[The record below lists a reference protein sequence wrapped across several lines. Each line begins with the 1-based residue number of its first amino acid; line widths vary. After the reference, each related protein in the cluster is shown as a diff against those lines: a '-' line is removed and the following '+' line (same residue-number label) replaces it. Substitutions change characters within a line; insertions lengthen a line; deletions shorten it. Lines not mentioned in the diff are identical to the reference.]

1 VLVKLVYDK
10 NTKQDKQK
18 EVLIQQICL
27 LASHKLV
34 LPDKIIII
42 IQNLGHH
49 VLGET
54 LLDGKNSNKIKLNSN
69 LGPKE
74 TIIVLSHELIHL
86 SQITEKR
93 LTFNKKGDYIW
104 DNKVCCNYAT
114 IKSLDYNTYLQ
125 LPWELDVVKKQ
136 QDLLD
141 YLLKN

>member
-1 VLVKLVYDK
+1 MIVKIVYDK

-18 EVLIQQICL
+18 EILIQQICL

-42 IQNLGHH
+42 NQNLGHH

-54 LLDGKNSNKIKLNSN
+54 LLDGVNSNKIKLNTT
-69 LGPKE
+69 LGLKE
-74 TIIVLSHELIHL
+74 TIVVLSHELIHL
-86 SQITEKR
+86 AQIAEKR
-93 LTFNKKGDYIW
+93 LTFNKKGDFLW
-104 DNKVCCNYAT
+104 DKRVCCNYAT

-136 QDLLD
+136 QNLLD